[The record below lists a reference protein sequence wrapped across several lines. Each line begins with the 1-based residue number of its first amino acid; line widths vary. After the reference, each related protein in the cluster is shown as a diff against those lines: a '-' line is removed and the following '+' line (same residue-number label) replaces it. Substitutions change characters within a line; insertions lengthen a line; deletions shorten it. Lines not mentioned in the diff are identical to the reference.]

1 MRNKRSI
8 SSREDLDALLL
19 DFFKQKGS
27 DLHILT
33 NSPPIF
39 RVSGTLKEQDEWAV
53 LRKDDVE
60 NLIGLIAD
68 EATKTSV
75 ISRADHDLSY
85 YPQKDTYNS
94 HPAKYRVNI
103 CNELNGVRIVM
114 RRITSVPPR
123 KEDLRLPQ
131 PCTDAVFSI
140 RRGLILVTGPTGS
153 GKSATLAAWVRYLKE
168 EAESEHILTIED
180 PIEYEQKHVT
190 AKRGSIVTQ
199 REKLTDF
206 ADFDRA
212 MKSALRQDPDIIQ
225 VGELRDAETIN
236 LAIEAADTGHL
247 VLATIHSNNVAGTV
261 ERILSNYPTSEQEV
275 VRGRIISLLA
285 MVMTQRLE
293 KRKSSS
299 QRIGLHEYLVLSP
312 KMREEL
318 RGCSSAEK
326 THQMLQHFV
335 DTQGMS
341 MIRTARN
348 YYTEG
353 LIDAATFNKVAASLQ
368 NPLRVCEIDKS
379 TANIQV
385 PLSQMEIDPTM
396 VADAEFVTE
405 HLIRKEHLQER
416 L

>member
-1 MRNKRSI
+1 MIEKRGI
-8 SSREDLDALLL
+8 NTREDLDALLL
-19 DFFKQKGS
+19 EFFKQKGS

-39 RVSGTLKEQDEWAV
+39 RISGTLIEQTDWAV
-53 LRKDDVE
+53 LRKEDTE
-60 NLIGLIAD
+60 TLIGLIAD

-75 ISRADHDLSY
+75 ISVSDHDLSY
-85 YPQKDTYNS
+85 YPQKDTINS

-123 KEDLRLPQ
+123 KEDLRLPP
-131 PCTDAVFSI
+131 PCTDAVFNI

-153 GKSATLAAWVRYLKE
+153 GKSATLAAWVRFLKE

-190 AKRGSIVTQ
+190 ANRGTIVTQ
-199 REKLTDF
+199 REKGTDF
-206 ADFDRA
+206 SDFDRA
-212 MKSALRQDPDIIQ
+212 MMSALRQDPDIIQ

-247 VLATIHSNNVAGTV
+247 VLATIHTNSVAGTV

-275 VRGRIISLLA
+275 VRGRVVSLLA
-285 MVMTQRLE
+285 MVLTQRLE
-293 KRKSSS
+293 KRKGSR
-299 QRIGLHEYLVLSP
+299 QRIGLHEYLVLNTE
-312 KMREEL
+312 MREAL
-318 RGCSSAEK
+318 RNCSSAEK

-341 MIRTARN
+341 MIRTART
-348 YYTEG
+348 YYTQG
-353 LIDAATFNKVAASLQ
+353 LIDATTFNKVAASLQ
-368 NPLRVCEIDKS
+368 HPLRVCELRDKQTTRLTS
-379 TANIQV
+379 INDDNPA
-385 PLSQMEIDPTM
+385 M
-396 VADAEFVTE
+396 VADAEFVAN
-405 HLIRKEHLQER
+405 HLAEMAKQQGV
-416 L
+416 

>member
-168 EAESEHILTIED
+168 EAESEHIL
-180 PIEYEQKHVT
+180 
-190 AKRGSIVTQ
+190 R
-199 REKLTDF
+199 
-206 ADFDRA
+206 
-212 MKSALRQDPDIIQ
+212 
-225 VGELRDAETIN
+225 
-236 LAIEAADTGHL
+236 
-247 VLATIHSNNVAGTV
+247 
-261 ERILSNYPTSEQEV
+261 
-275 VRGRIISLLA
+275 
-285 MVMTQRLE
+285 
-293 KRKSSS
+293 
-299 QRIGLHEYLVLSP
+299 
-312 KMREEL
+312 
-318 RGCSSAEK
+318 
-326 THQMLQHFV
+326 
-335 DTQGMS
+335 
-341 MIRTARN
+341 
-348 YYTEG
+348 
-353 LIDAATFNKVAASLQ
+353 
-368 NPLRVCEIDKS
+368 
-379 TANIQV
+379 
-385 PLSQMEIDPTM
+385 
-396 VADAEFVTE
+396 
-405 HLIRKEHLQER
+405 
-416 L
+416 